1 MEERKDIEIDELIA
15 RCLSHELRPG
25 EGERLERWLAEDEE
39 HVRYFTRCRNLHDL
53 YSPAFPPE
61 GIDEAKAYRQV
72 DARVR
77 GRSLRRRRWTTVAA
91 AVVGG
96 LALGM
101 GWLLFRQAEETVP
114 VQVAQEALRQEVA
127 QGIVLQLPEGRTI
140 ALDSLHAG
148 DGVLPA
154 GVDALAEGDAIA
166 YVQGD
171 SAATAVWHT
180 WIVPRGK
187 TFFLTLGDGSRVW
200 MNAESSIRFPAAF
213 SGGERRVRIEG
224 EAYLEV
230 ARDTSRPFRV
240 ELPGGEVTVLGTA
253 FNVRSYAGEE
263 EQVTL
268 VEGKVQVAAGEG
280 ELLLAPGEQAAWE
293 GEGAEPV
300 KRRVNT
306 ALYCS
311 WHEGKW
317 LFENGRLEDI
327 LTLVS
332 RRYDMQVAWEAEQLK
347 AVRFTGEIR
356 HSDRVED
363 VLRIVELADDISFAV
378 EGQKI
383 LVKRAR

>member
-1 MEERKDIEIDELIA
+1 MEERRDIEIDELIA

-25 EGERLERWLAEDEE
+25 EGEQLERWLAEDEE

-61 GIDEAKAYRQV
+61 GIDEKKAYRQV

-101 GWLLFRQAEETVP
+101 GWWLSRQAEVTP
-114 VQVAQEALRQEVA
+114 QVQVVQRVEQQAVP
-127 QGIVLQLPEGRTI
+127 QGIVLELAEGQVI
-140 ALDSLHAG
+140 ALDSLREGEGAYVG
-148 DGVLPA
+148 MS
-154 GVDALAEGDAIA
+154 ALRDEDAIA
-166 YVQGD
+166 YAQGD
-171 SAATAVWHT
+171 SVETEVWHT

-187 TFFLTLGDGSRVW
+187 TFFLTLGDGTRVW
-200 MNAESSIRFPAAF
+200 MNSESTIRFPMAF
-213 SGGERRVRIEG
+213 RGGERRVCIEG

-230 ARDTSRPFRV
+230 AHDASRPFRV
-240 ELPGGEVTVLGTA
+240 ELQGGEVTVLGTA
-253 FNVRSYAGEE
+253 FNVRSYQGEG

-268 VEGKVQVAAGEG
+268 VEGKVQVLAAKE
-280 ELLLAPGEQAAWE
+280 ELVLDPGEQAVWE
-293 GEGAEPV
+293 GDGGMPV
-300 KRRVNT
+300 KRRVNP

-317 LFENGRLEDI
+317 LFENGKLEDI
-327 LTLVS
+327 MALVA
-332 RRYDMQVAWEAEQLK
+332 RRYDLQVEWETETLK
-347 AVRFTGEIR
+347 NVRFSGEIR
-356 HSDRVED
+356 HSEQVED
-363 VLRIVELADDISFAV
+363 VLRLVELADDMSFEL

-383 LVKRAR
+383 RVKHLR